1 MSLAHFIAKR
11 IHFNPASKKGKNVSK
26 PAVRIATIGIALG
39 LAVMLVSIA
48 VVTGFKNEISR
59 KVFGFGS
66 HIQITALTNNQTYEL
81 PPITVT
87 DSLLNSLRTVPN
99 ITYAEKYGIK
109 PAIIK
114 TNNQFQGVVLKGV
127 DSHYNWDFF
136 ANSLMD
142 GTLPSITDSTLSNEV
157 IISETLARSLELTVG
172 QKLLTYFIQNNIRVR
187 QFTISGIYR
196 TGLIEF
202 DKSFIIGD
210 IKHIQQLNQWS
221 KNQVSGI
228 ELKVANLQALEE
240 TGYNVYQQTAYTLS
254 DPYNN
259 PYYTRTAMELQP
271 QIFSWLALLDTNI
284 VVILTLMMIVSGF
297 TMTAGLLILILEKS
311 QLIGTLKA
319 LGADN
324 WTIRKIF
331 LYQSAFLI
339 GKGMVWGNVMALLL
353 CFIQHQWGII
363 PLDPTIYFV
372 DTVPVELSFTTWLL
386 LNIGVAA
393 ITLCMMLLPSHIIAK
408 ISPAKAIKFD

>member
-11 IHFNPASKKGKNVSK
+11 IHFNPASKQGKNVSK

-39 LAVMLVSIA
+39 LAVMIVSIA

-87 DSLLNSLRTVPN
+87 DSLLASLHTIPN
-99 ITYAEKYGIK
+99 VVYAETYCIK

-114 TNNQFQGVVLKGV
+114 TSNQFQGVILKGV
-127 DSHYNWDFF
+127 NTQYNWAFF
-136 ANSLMD
+136 TNSLIA
-142 GTLPSITDSTLSNEV
+142 GNLPNITDSTLCNEV
-157 IISETLARSLELTVG
+157 LISETLANSLHLTVG
-172 QKLLTYFIQNNIRVR
+172 DKLLTYFIQHNVRIR

-202 DKSFIIGD
+202 DKLFIMGD
-210 IKHIQQLNQWS
+210 MQHVQGLNKWS
-221 KNQVSGI
+221 QNEVSGI
-228 ELKVANLQALEE
+228 ELKVADLDKLED
-240 TGYNVYQQTAYTLS
+240 TGYHVFQQTAHTYS
-254 DPYNN
+254 HANNN

-271 QIFSWLALLDTNI
+271 QIFNWLALLDTNI

-297 TMTAGLLILILEKS
+297 TMTSGLLILILEKS

-319 LGADN
+319 LGANN

-331 LYQSAFLI
+331 LYQSAYLI
-339 GKGMVWGNVMALLL
+339 GKGMLWGNIIALVV
-353 CFIQHQWGII
+353 CFAQYYGGII

-372 DTVPVELSFTTWLL
+372 DTVPIELPFTTWLL
-386 LNIGVAA
+386 LNAGVAV

>member
-11 IHFNPASKKGKNVSK
+11 IHFNPASKQGKNVSK

-136 ANSLMD
+136 ANSLIEGD
-142 GTLPSITDSTLSNEV
+142 LPVITDSTTCNQV
-157 IISETLARSLELTVG
+157 IISETLANSLQLTVG
-172 QKLLTYFIQNNIRVR
+172 QKLLTYFIQNNVRVR
-187 QFTISGIYR
+187 QFNVVGIYR

-202 DKSFIIGD
+202 DKSFIVGD
-210 IKHIQQLNQWS
+210 IKHVQQLNQWTD
-221 KNQVSGI
+221 NQVSGI
-228 ELKVANLQALEE
+228 ELKVNELDLLEE
-240 TGYNVYQQTAYTLS
+240 TGYNVYQQTAYTYS
-254 DPYNN
+254 DTNNN

-297 TMTAGLLILILEKS
+297 TMTSGLLILILEKS
-311 QLIGTLKA
+311 QLIGTLKSM
-319 LGADN
+319 GADN

-331 LYQSAFLI
+331 LYQSAYLI
-339 GKGMVWGNVMALLL
+339 GKGMLWGNAIALVL
-353 CFIQHQWGII
+353 CLAQYYGGII
-363 PLDPTIYFV
+363 ALDPTIYFV
-372 DTVPVELSFTTWLL
+372 DTVPIELSLTAWLL
-386 LNIGVAA
+386 LNAGVAF

-408 ISPAKAIKFD
+408 ISPAKAMKFD